1 MRHLTFRGRL
11 AQGAALHLTLRNVRI
26 FRRRVLKRKLATVA
40 TLASLFIA
48 GVSVA
53 PTMAFQAAESTDAAV
68 AEIDHAVMELGG
80 TLYADNCAACHGE
93 NGDAERKFAGS
104 QSLKHVVL
112 IASQVIHGG
121 EFMPKFDFLTDE
133 EVAALGTYIRNSW
146 GNTLGPVTAEEIAV
160 YR

>member
-1 MRHLTFRGRL
+1 M
-11 AQGAALHLTLRNVRI
+11 
-26 FRRRVLKRKLATVA
+26 KRTLATAA
-40 TLASLFIA
+40 TLAGLLIA
-48 GVSVA
+48 GASVA
-53 PTMAFQAAESTDAAV
+53 PTLAFQAAEPADAA
-68 AEIDHAVMELGG
+68 AAGIDPAVMELGG
-80 TLYADNCAACHGE
+80 TIYTDNCAACHGE

-133 EVAALGTYIRNSW
+133 EVAAVGTYIRNSW

>member
-1 MRHLTFRGRL
+1 M
-11 AQGAALHLTLRNVRI
+11 
-26 FRRRVLKRKLATVA
+26 KRKLATMAAVA
-40 TLASLFIA
+40 SVILA

-53 PTMAFQAAESTDAAV
+53 PSMAFQAAESTDAV
-68 AEIDHAVMELGG
+68 AGIDPAVMELGG
-80 TLYADNCAACHGE
+80 TLYAENCAACHGE
-93 NGDAERKFAGS
+93 NGDAERQFAGS
-104 QSLKHVVL
+104 QNLKHVVL

-146 GNTLGPVTAEEIAV
+146 GNTHGPVTAEEIAV

>member
-1 MRHLTFRGRL
+1 M
-11 AQGAALHLTLRNVRI
+11 
-26 FRRRVLKRKLATVA
+26 KRKLATVA

-68 AEIDHAVMELGG
+68 AEIDPAVMELGG

>member
-1 MRHLTFRGRL
+1 
-11 AQGAALHLTLRNVRI
+11 
-26 FRRRVLKRKLATVA
+26 
-40 TLASLFIA
+40 
-48 GVSVA
+48 
-53 PTMAFQAAESTDAAV
+53 MAFQAAESTDAAV
-68 AEIDHAVMELGG
+68 AEIDPAVMELGG

>member
-1 MRHLTFRGRL
+1 M
-11 AQGAALHLTLRNVRI
+11 
-26 FRRRVLKRKLATVA
+26 KRKLATVA
-40 TLASLFIA
+40 VMASLFIA

-68 AEIDHAVMELGG
+68 AEIDPAVMELGG